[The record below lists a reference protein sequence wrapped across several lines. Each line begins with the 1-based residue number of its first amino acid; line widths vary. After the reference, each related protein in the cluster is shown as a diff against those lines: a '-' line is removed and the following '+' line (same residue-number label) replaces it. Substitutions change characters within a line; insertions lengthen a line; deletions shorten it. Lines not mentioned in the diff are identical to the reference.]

1 MFWGLFGTPLAVYVW
16 QNLVGPKFQKQN
28 RRDSFEGTLGEG
40 RSKKSALSTHVLG
53 LHDAGV
59 VVDVADEI
67 AATAKDDVEIYIR
80 DNLLTRDQSTPG
92 SKRHGFSVD
101 KFCAAVNTLTDDSR
115 EGVVAGAKAGTDA
128 GTDAAETPHVSMPS
142 QAATATATA
151 TSLRGGG
158 VEGVDV

>member
-1 MFWGLFGTPLAVYVW
+1 MTRV
-16 QNLVGPKFQKQN
+16 
-28 RRDSFEGTLGEG
+28 
-40 RSKKSALSTHVLG
+40 LSWTWPIPN
-53 LHDAGV
+53 
-59 VVDVADEI
+59 VADEI

-128 GTDAAETPHVSMPS
+128 AETPHVSMPS
-142 QAATATATA
+142 PAATATATA